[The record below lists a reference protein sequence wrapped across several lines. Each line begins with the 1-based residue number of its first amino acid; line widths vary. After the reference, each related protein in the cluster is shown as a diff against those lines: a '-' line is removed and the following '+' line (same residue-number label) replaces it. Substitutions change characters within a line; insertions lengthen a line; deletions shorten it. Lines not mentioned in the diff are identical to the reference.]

1 MRVMVFVAV
10 AGAFLVCG
18 GVVFAVVRLLGKG
31 PVELVFVLG
40 AIVGA
45 QVGAALHHRAAGAR
59 DSMGVKVRVGATLA
73 VCALVLGVVLQ
84 AGFGAFA
91 YAPVSIPF
99 AVVGSFVLGLLM
111 FGPMWNAL
119 EGKGRR

>member
-1 MRVMVFVAV
+1 
-10 AGAFLVCG
+10 
-18 GVVFAVVRLLGKG
+18 
-31 PVELVFVLG
+31 
-40 AIVGA
+40 
-45 QVGAALHHRAAGAR
+45 
-59 DSMGVKVRVGATLA
+59 MGVKVRVVSTLA

>member
-31 PVELVFVLG
+31 PVELVFVVG

-59 DSMGVKVRVGATLA
+59 DSMGVKVRVGRRWRC
-73 VCALVLGVVLQ
+73 VRWCWGWCCRR
-84 AGFGAFA
+84 
-91 YAPVSIPF
+91 
-99 AVVGSFVLGLLM
+99 GS
-111 FGPMWNAL
+111 
-119 EGKGRR
+119 GRLRMRR